1 MFTECPCSFPMLLS
15 MFSSSIVV
23 FVLEAGLLM
32 FFIFFL
38 FRVYTSVP
46 LSLDNTIP
54 LHVTVSYLRSWA
66 FPR

>member
-32 FFIFFL
+32 FFHFL